1 MDRETLERIWR
12 AAEQAQSGPSIDF
25 ALLVDMAADVAPLSW
40 RDAAELALGERGVEA
55 ARPMQ
60 LLEFVAELAHALG
73 PNSVLDPWVG
83 APTVLAA
90 AHEASGSVRS
100 CGLVQ
105 LEPLWTAARRIAPLD
120 WRLGDPLSLL
130 RGLSHERFDLVLAE
144 PPYGW
149 RFPADLTEPSDPR
162 GRVDISELV
171 LWRVAPMVADR
182 GAVLFHTPDDFFWA
196 PPRRRL
202 WPQFAE
208 RGIHPRAVISVD
220 PALAPTSSIS
230 TSLVLFTREARDQ
243 LFVGRLERSTSVP
256 ALVHNLVA
264 GRTDDDSQLGVL
276 TSAES
281 FRGWR
286 PLMLEHELGRMFGS
300 SELRALAD
308 VGRIRGVQLRP
319 DIPYDPPGNC
329 VFVPTLGFGNVLT
342 VPPDL
347 EGRRGY
353 RLLEVQLDPA
363 AALAEYVAGLLSSPP
378 GKQLRQAVSS
388 GSGIPHLNAAG
399 AAVLRL
405 PVPSIGA
412 QVETAR
418 GAARLASMEA
428 TVTRLRDELWR
439 RPQDAPRVL
448 SELEVSGTEDPA
460 RRWLET
466 LPYPLASVLQRYTAL
481 RGPKERLEAL
491 LHFYEA
497 TGQFGCAVLLSILRT
512 DPDLLE
518 SARSAIAGAAGP
530 EHDLLD
536 RAEFGL
542 WINLGRTLA
551 KAIRRIKGQPEL
563 RPRLGEAAGSAT
575 ELMERLAGKRIWEV
589 LDQARRVRNTRAH
602 SGLINPDEEEGWI
615 GSLEV
620 LLSDA
625 EQALA
630 SGFDDVDLARADQ
643 GHFTSGLHV
652 YPRAER
658 LRGPSNVFEEFELR
672 TRVPL
677 ESGHLVLVSRDAA
690 ISSVL
695 MLVPLVRVG
704 GTTRATRN
712 ACYFFN
718 SRVDGGRFAYVS
730 YHFED
735 KPQISGKGCAPAVKC
750 RVAGRGGR

>member
-25 ALLVDMAADVAPLSW
+25 ALLVDIAADVAPLSW

-308 VGRIRGVQLRP
+308 VGRIRGVQLRFS
-319 DIPYDPPGNC
+319 C
-329 VFVPTLGFGNVLT
+329 
-342 VPPDL
+342 
-347 EGRRGY
+347 
-353 RLLEVQLDPA
+353 
-363 AALAEYVAGLLSSPP
+363 
-378 GKQLRQAVSS
+378 
-388 GSGIPHLNAAG
+388 
-399 AAVLRL
+399 
-405 PVPSIGA
+405 
-412 QVETAR
+412 
-418 GAARLASMEA
+418 
-428 TVTRLRDELWR
+428 
-439 RPQDAPRVL
+439 AP
-448 SELEVSGTEDPA
+448 
-460 RRWLET
+460 
-466 LPYPLASVLQRYTAL
+466 
-481 RGPKERLEAL
+481 
-491 LHFYEA
+491 
-497 TGQFGCAVLLSILRT
+497 
-512 DPDLLE
+512 
-518 SARSAIAGAAGP
+518 
-530 EHDLLD
+530 
-536 RAEFGL
+536 
-542 WINLGRTLA
+542 
-551 KAIRRIKGQPEL
+551 
-563 RPRLGEAAGSAT
+563 
-575 ELMERLAGKRIWEV
+575 
-589 LDQARRVRNTRAH
+589 
-602 SGLINPDEEEGWI
+602 SGL
-615 GSLEV
+615 
-620 LLSDA
+620 
-625 EQALA
+625 
-630 SGFDDVDLARADQ
+630 
-643 GHFTSGLHV
+643 
-652 YPRAER
+652 
-658 LRGPSNVFEEFELR
+658 
-672 TRVPL
+672 
-677 ESGHLVLVSRDAA
+677 
-690 ISSVL
+690 
-695 MLVPLVRVG
+695 
-704 GTTRATRN
+704 
-712 ACYFFN
+712 C
-718 SRVDGGRFAYVS
+718 
-730 YHFED
+730 
-735 KPQISGKGCAPAVKC
+735 
-750 RVAGRGGR
+750 RGG